1 MRSSTLLFFHVL
13 LATALLG
20 GILVAVVASL
30 GARRSR
36 GEVAAGLRRLA
47 FWFSLLAVAAA
58 ILTIGLGEALQAKE
72 DIDASWLDASYGL
85 AYFGLLLGGVALA
98 TLSRLALTRERLSAA
113 AAGLGLFMAGVALA
127 VAFLMAA
134 KPA

>member
-20 GILVAVVASL
+20 GILAAAVASL